1 MLCHSG
7 ICDSVYEKISR
18 AWKNYAILEQSFL
31 EHLPACFKERKD
43 NFMDTTILIV
53 DDDRD
58 YLDILR
64 GKLLDAGF
72 RNITAKDDPLKAAVL
87 VEKKKAC
94 YDIALIDMTMP
105 EMDGLTLLEV
115 IKSASPRTE
124 CIMVTAI
131 NEARI
136 AVECLK
142 KGAYDYLVKPITEED
157 LIFSMRRTMEKK
169 RLLDVLDIEKGK
181 ILPQLLNPTP
191 FKSILTQ
198 SQSVL
203 RVLKEA
209 ELHAGS
215 DVPVLITGESGTGK
229 ELLARAIHMASPR
242 SDKPFMP
249 VNMASVTGSLF
260 ESEFFG
266 HTRGAFTGAE
276 NRRAGYLEHTSGGT
290 LFLDEIG
297 NMPSEMQGKM
307 LRVLQ
312 DGEYTKL
319 GTDSHRRADI
329 RFIAATNADLN
340 KQMNKGVFRQDLYYR
355 IRGGW
360 LHLPPLRDRHE
371 DIPLLAEQFLQEHCG
386 GGKYCRI
393 EEEAIYLLMA
403 HHWPGN
409 IRELKSVIQSAANL
423 SQGKA
428 ISPDALPD
436 HLLKRKSIL
445 KCAGRLQPTPIAPLA
460 QIEKRHILNVYEQ
473 TGLNK
478 SRTARL
484 LDIGL
489 NTLRRRL
496 KVYGVA

>member
-1 MLCHSG
+1 
-7 ICDSVYEKISR
+7 
-18 AWKNYAILEQSFL
+18 
-31 EHLPACFKERKD
+31 
-43 NFMDTTILIV
+43 MDTAILIV

-58 YLDILR
+58 YLDILQ
-64 GKLLDAGF
+64 GKLLNAGF
-72 RNITAKDDPLKAAVL
+72 RNITAEDDPVKAALL
-87 VEKKKAC
+87 VEKNKAC
-94 YDIALIDMTMP
+94 FDIALIDMTMP
-105 EMDGLTLLEV
+105 EMDGLMLLEA

-142 KGAYDYLVKPITEED
+142 KGAYDYLVKPISQED
-157 LIFSMRRTMEKK
+157 LVFSMRRTLEKK

-181 ILPQLLNPTP
+181 VLPQLSNPTP
-191 FKSILTQ
+191 FKSILTR
-198 SQSVL
+198 SKNVL

-215 DVPVLITGESGTGK
+215 DVPVLITGASGTGK

-242 SDKPFMP
+242 SDGPFMP

-276 NRRAGYLEHTSGGT
+276 SHRAGYLEHTSGGT

-297 NMPSEMQGKM
+297 NMPPEIQGKL

-319 GTDSHRRADI
+319 GTDSHRRADV
-329 RFIAATNADLN
+329 RFIAATNADLDR
-340 KQMNKGVFRQDLYYR
+340 QMSKGMFRQDLYYR

-360 LHLPPLRDRHE
+360 LHLPALRDRYE
-371 DIPLLAEQFLQEHCG
+371 DIPLLAKQFLQEHCG
-386 GGKYCRI
+386 GRKNCRI
-393 EEEAIYLLMA
+393 EEEAICLLMEYQ
-403 HHWPGN
+403 WPGN

-423 SQGKA
+423 SQGEPVSA
-428 ISPDALPD
+428 GALPD
-436 HLLKRKSIL
+436 HLLKQKSIL
-445 KCAGRLQPTPIAPLA
+445 KCASRLEPASIAPLA
-460 QIEKRHILNVYEQ
+460 QIEKRHILRAYEQ
-473 TGLNK
+473 TGFNK
-478 SRTARL
+478 SQTARFL
-484 LDIGL
+484 GIGL

-496 KVYGVA
+496 KSYGIT